1 MQMNFVVQN
10 LINCRSTLS
19 MTAPETDANE
29 VSKNLSVLY
38 NPFSTVTPV
47 ETCFHEGGIPLP

>member
-29 VSKNLSVLY
+29 VSKNLSMLY
-38 NPFSTVTPV
+38 NPFSTVTPKSKTV
-47 ETCFHEGGIPLP
+47 PNRYCQCV